1 VRDTRLKLDELL
13 LARATRNLTSAE
25 TAELK
30 QLRAAH
36 PDFDTDVYEHAAAVV
51 CLATLDTTEA
61 LPEALRSKLERQAA
75 AFLKHVPPARS

>member
-1 VRDTRLKLDELL
+1 MRDTRLKLEELL
-13 LARATRNLTSAE
+13 LARATRSLTSAE
-25 TAELK
+25 TAELE

-36 PDFDTDVYEHAAAVV
+36 PDFDTNVYEHAAAVV

-75 AFLKHVPPARS
+75 SFLKHVPPARS